1 MTKNKKKLKFFENI
15 THKAIEFTG
24 STTALMIAMSIILV
38 WMITGP
44 LFNYS
49 DTWQLIINTGT
60 TIITFL
66 MVFLIQRAQNKDSKA
81 LHMKLN
87 ELIAS
92 INGPSNRLVD
102 VENIPEN
109 DLEILHKF
117 YSTLA
122 EMASN
127 ESDLSESHSIDEAK
141 QRHEEKVSSKNKIKN
156 IVKPL
161 GIIIAMALFT
171 SCNNS
176 GDPIK
181 SHSYG
186 DATKELIELVNNDTK
201 LKSLLVSSIQKAK
214 EINPDTVSNP
224 AQSLVM
230 YFAFIS
236 KVETSMPWTYIQNSK
251 INSTFEQISQSLS
264 YFYFVI
270 DQPLSELEGKDLYH
284 NSIQYYEPFAKWL
297 TRFNKSWQKHLESE
311 KSWNKDYYELLAKDP
326 AFGLRKGWYEEP
338 SNWKT
343 FNQFFARYLSSV
355 SARPIA
361 SPNDNS
367 VVVSYAD
374 AVPQGVWAIDSN
386 STIVEKEGVTVKSAN
401 IKNITK
407 LLGENSQYNN
417 AFKNGTF
424 IHSFLNV
431 NDYHRFHFAMGGTI
445 KEVRIIQSTNPIGGV
460 ITWNNSE
467 NRYDFNPSSVD
478 WQMLET
484 RGCVILETEDYGLV
498 ALLPIGM
505 AAVGSVNF
513 EKKIKVGEKVKKG
526 DMLGYFLFGG
536 SDFIMIFQDKVTF
549 TIDAPKKNNSNLYK
563 HQLMG
568 EKLGHLTIK

>member
-505 AAVGSVNF
+505 AV
-513 EKKIKVGEKVKKG
+513 E
-526 DMLGYFLFGG
+526 
-536 SDFIMIFQDKVTF
+536 
-549 TIDAPKKNNSNLYK
+549 
-563 HQLMG
+563 
-568 EKLGHLTIK
+568 